1 MGQNVEP
8 GLEGRGLGL
17 RHRDRSG
24 EPRPWM
30 LARGGVVPPRRRRQ
44 EEEGG
49 DSEEEKEGGRSLEE
63 RRGRREG
70 AAART
75 AGSRAQGAPEGGAE
89 GCQQRA
95 TGERPHSSPHISAAS
110 ARAFPRGPRWP
121 GARALTSAEAARAQH
136 RAGAGRGTGA
146 GGRRSGPARPRPM
159 SMSANTMIFMIL
171 GASIVMVS
179 GGASR
184 ARPLLL
190 PPARAPTPPRFLVYR
205 PCGLRCPPRLA
216 LRYPRRYLA
225 LPSPWLPCVSPPTHL
240 PLQPSTPPW
249 HPFRP
254 GPLLA
259 LTGHGLFQAI
269 ACLMDMNAL
278 LDRFHN
284 YILPHLRGEDRV
296 CHCNCGR

>member
-8 GLEGRGLGL
+8 RPEGRGLGL

-30 LARGGVVPPRRRRQ
+30 LAWGGEVPPRRRRQ

-49 DSEEEKEGGRSLEE
+49 DREEEKEGGRSLEE
-63 RRGRREG
+63 GRGRREG

-75 AGSRAQGAPEGGAE
+75 AGSRAQGASEGGAE
-89 GCQQRA
+89 VCQQRA
-95 TGERPHSSPHISAAS
+95 TGERPHSSPHISAAC
-110 ARAFPRGPRWP
+110 ARACPRDPRRP

-205 PCGLRCPPRLA
+205 PRAACAALRGLPCATLAATLRCPRPGCPA
-216 LRYPRRYLA
+216 FPH
-225 LPSPWLPCVSPPTHL
+225 PPTYLCSPIL
-240 PLQPSTPPW
+240 PLGTP
-249 HPFRP
+249 F
-254 GPLLA
+254 GPA
-259 LTGHGLFQAI
+259 HSS
-269 ACLMDMNAL
+269 
-278 LDRFHN
+278 
-284 YILPHLRGEDRV
+284 P
-296 CHCNCGR
+296 